1 MCLGFTILKAFRRE
15 VWAYG
20 WSLATWPWLAFRA
33 VSALKGTWLD
43 DHTFMMDWL
52 TLGEGPAHVWT
63 FTFDGDKLNLQGTR
77 LDGSK
82 ISAIGNTGG

>member
-1 MCLGFTILKAFRRE
+1 
-15 VWAYG
+15 
-20 WSLATWPWLAFRA
+20 
-33 VSALKGTWLD
+33 
-43 DHTFMMDWL
+43 MMDWL